1 MNVLRGNTRWGGG
14 TTNVRTFI
22 KEELKNNQHVQA
34 GVTSENYIQ
43 LGLVL
48 RQFIN

>member
-1 MNVLRGNTRWGGG
+1 MNVLRGNVPMGG
-14 TTNVRTFI
+14 TTNVRTFV

-34 GVTSENYIQ
+34 GVISKNYIQ
-43 LGLVL
+43 LGLIL

>member
-1 MNVLRGNTRWGGG
+1 MNVLRGNVPMGG
-14 TTNVRTFI
+14 TTNVRIFV
-22 KEELKNNQHVQA
+22 KEELKNNQHVQT